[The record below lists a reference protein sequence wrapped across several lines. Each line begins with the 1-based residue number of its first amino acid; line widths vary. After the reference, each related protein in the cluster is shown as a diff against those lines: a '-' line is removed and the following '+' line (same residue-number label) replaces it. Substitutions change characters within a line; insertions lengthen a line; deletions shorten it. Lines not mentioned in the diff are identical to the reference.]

1 MKLLVPACRA
11 SISKLERQVD
21 LLPVAGVVEAS
32 APAAIRCSRPSAVDA
47 RRRHRHDG
55 VLLRRSRGAERDR
68 RRPEVPDAGVPAVR
82 RSSSHSTGGDVRAAL
97 GEGALQ
103 LVRVL
108 VAAQRLR
115 AVELAVA
122 VVAGERLPGG
132 GGCGAGGTAA
142 GGEVQAQVEADVAGR
157 GVRGRLVLHRSE
169 RRRKGETLAS

>member
-1 MKLLVPACRA
+1 VPAA

-21 LLPVAGVVEAS
+21 LLPVVPGVVEAS
-32 APAAIRCSRPSAVDA
+32 APAAIRGSRRPSAVDA

-55 VLLRRSRGAERDR
+55 VLVRSSRGAERDR
-68 RRPEVPDAGVPAVR
+68 RRHRPEVPAAGVPVR
-82 RSSSHSTGGDVRAAL
+82 RSSHSTGGDVRAAL

-108 VAAQRLR
+108 VAAERLR

-122 VVAGERLPGG
+122 VVAGERFLGG
-132 GGCGAGGTAA
+132 RGCSGGTAA
-142 GGEVQAQVEADVAGR
+142 GGEVQAQVEADAGR

-169 RRRKGETLAS
+169 EGRNTS